1 MSSTPDDMPGA
12 PGAPGAPQQPPQQPG
27 WQQPPAAGHG
37 QPGAGGFPVAGPLY
51 ATAPSQLSPADEKMW
66 AMLSH
71 LGTFVLGFIA
81 PLIAMLTQGDKSPF
95 VRRQAVE
102 SLNFQ
107 ISLYIA
113 YAIAFALCF
122 VLIGFLLLPIIAIGH
137 IILVILASVAANR
150 GEDYRY
156 PVNIRLVK

>member
-1 MSSTPDDMPGA
+1 MSSPDDVPRA
-12 PGAPGAPQQPPQQPG
+12 PAAPQPPQQPG
-27 WQQPPAAGHG
+27 WQQPPTAGG
-37 QPGAGGFPVAGPLY
+37 YAPPGADGYPVAAPVYGS
-51 ATAPSQLSPADEKMW
+51 APSRLSPADEKLW

-81 PLIAMLTQGDKSPF
+81 PLITMLVQGEKSPF

-113 YAIAFALCF
+113 YAIAFVLCF
-122 VLIGFLLLPIIAIGH
+122 VLIGFVLLPIIAIGH
-137 IILVILASVAANR
+137 IVLVIMATVAANR

-156 PVNIRLVK
+156 PLNIRLVK